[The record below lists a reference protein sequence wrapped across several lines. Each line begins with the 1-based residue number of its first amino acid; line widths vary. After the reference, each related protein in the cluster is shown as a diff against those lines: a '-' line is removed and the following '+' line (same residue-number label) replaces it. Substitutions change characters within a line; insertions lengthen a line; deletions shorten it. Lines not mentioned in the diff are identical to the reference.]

1 MFCGKRLAKRSIYPS
16 VTLKGIAAALN
27 CEMEFNEEMAQLLR
41 EKMNQSDETNGA
53 ELTEAQRKMAFL
65 PTCSKLRYLSRNP
78 KDWPVL
84 QCKNIFVLPGVPE
97 FFAQKIENVAA
108 YLSCQLERTTAL
120 KVVLKVDENSI
131 VPILNEVVENH
142 PNVSIGSYPFVS
154 HPDFKTVI
162 TVEGRWISGGRSN
175 STIIRASM
183 VDLNQKSA
191 SDCNVQMALNDLI
204 NRLPEG
210 SVLRVDNDDMMMS

>member
-1 MFCGKRLAKRSIYPS
+1 MIRPS

-41 EKMNQSDETNGA
+41 EKMNKSEETNGT
-53 ELTEAQRKMAFL
+53 ELTEAQRKMATL
-65 PTCSKLRYLSRNP
+65 PTLSKLRYLSRNP
-78 KDWPVL
+78 NDWPVL

-108 YLSCQLERTTAL
+108 YLRCQLERTAAL

-131 VPILNEVVENH
+131 VPILNQVVENH

-183 VDLNQKSA
+183 VDLNRKSA
-191 SDCNVQMALNDLI
+191 SDRNVQMALNDLI
-204 NRLPEG
+204 NLLPDG